1 MVLGPGT
8 SKAAHEEEFLSLV
21 SHELR
26 TPLSI
31 IKWYTE
37 MLLDEDC
44 GTLNDEQKKYLKT
57 IQSSNTR
64 AIGLIRSILNV
75 SRLNLGTFSITP
87 VEVDLR
93 AITKQALTDLAVLH
107 ESKHLKIHE
116 SYEGAVP
123 GMIGTLLADKQ
134 VCLVLVRTLIENA
147 IAFSHD
153 EGEVTISVSEKAGG
167 DTLGNHTLSHES
179 FVIMVKDSGIGIPE
193 GEQAQVFGRFFK
205 ATNTQETG
213 SSGSGLG
220 LYTVKTI
227 LDTVGG
233 EIWFE
238 SIRGEGSSFFI
249 ALPKSGMAQK
259 SGKVSFD

>member
-1 MVLGPGT
+1 MVLGSGD
-8 SKAAHEEEFLSLV
+8 SKVAHEEEFLSLV

-37 MLLDEDC
+37 ILLDEDC
-44 GTLNDEQKKYLKT
+44 GQLNDEQKKYLKT
-57 IQSSNTR
+57 IQTSNTR

-87 VEVDLR
+87 VEVDLK
-93 AITKQALTDLAVLH
+93 AIVKQALTDLAILH
-107 ESKHLKIHE
+107 ESKHLNIHE
-116 SYEGAVP
+116 SYQGAVP
-123 GMIGTLLADKQ
+123 GMVGTLLADKQ

-147 IAFSHD
+147 ITFSHEQGSID
-153 EGEVTISVSEKAGG
+153 IAVSEKSQGEV
-167 DTLGNHTLSHES
+167 LGKQTLSSDS
-179 FVIMVKDSGIGIPE
+179 FVVMVKDSGIGIPE
-193 GEQAQVFGRFFK
+193 GEQSQVFGRFFR
-205 ATNTQETG
+205 ATNTQEAD

-220 LYTVKTI
+220 LFTVKSI

-238 SIRGEGSSFFI
+238 SVRGEGSSFFI